1 VILARPVYE
10 RWWHDDAVNRF
21 HVWLEPGARADDVRR
36 AITTGVGAREGLKV
50 LTLRELYD
58 YHREAVRRAVA
69 LTRALE
75 ILPLLVAGL
84 GLAQALLAAGLDR
97 RREFALL
104 RAAGATRG
112 QVARSVV
119 IEAVTVG
126 LIGLVG
132 AVAVGTVLSTLWSH
146 VNFPLQLGWEI
157 ALHPAPGSFVAA
169 AVAALVVSVPASLL
183 PARRAGREPV
193 SRALGEE

>member
-1 VILARPVYE
+1 M
-10 RWWHDDAVNRF
+10 
-21 HVWLEPGARADDVRR
+21 
-36 AITTGVGAREGLKV
+36 
-50 LTLRELYD
+50 TLRELYD
-58 YHREAVRRAVA
+58 YHRNAVQRAFA

-119 IEAVTVG
+119 LE
-126 LIGLVG
+126 
-132 AVAVGTVLSTLWSH
+132 AVAVGVVGLLGAVGVGFVLSALWSQ

-157 ALHPAPGSFVAA
+157 ALHPAPGSFVVA

-183 PARRAGREPV
+183 PARRAGREPMTT
-193 SRALGEE
+193 ALRED

>member
-10 RWWHDDAVNRF
+10 RWWQDTAVNRF
-21 HVWLEPGARADDVRR
+21 HLWLEPGARPDDVRR
-36 AITTGVGAREGLKV
+36 AITRDLAVREGLKV

-58 YHREAVRRAVA
+58 YHREAVRRAFA

-104 RAAGATRG
+104 RAAGATRS

-119 IEAVTVG
+119 LEG
-126 LIGLVG
+126 
-132 AVAVGTVLSTLWSH
+132 VAVGTVGLLGALAVGVVLSTLWSQ

-157 ALHPAPGSFVAA
+157 ALHPAPGSFAVA
-169 AVAALVVSVPASLL
+169 AVAALLVSVPASLL

-193 SRALGEE
+193 STALREE